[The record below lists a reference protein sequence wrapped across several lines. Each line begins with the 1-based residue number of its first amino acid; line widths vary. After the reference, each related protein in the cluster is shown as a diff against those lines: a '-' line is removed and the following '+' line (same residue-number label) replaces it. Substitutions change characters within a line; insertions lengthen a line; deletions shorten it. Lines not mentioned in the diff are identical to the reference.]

1 MGDEVKI
8 DKQLFHTRL
17 GNFIS
22 TWKDTKKNEAF
33 AGAESIV
40 VVMGKTEEGP
50 YSKSLSLH
58 FWLLGYE
65 FPATLF
71 LITPEKFYVV
81 TTAKKAK
88 HLEALNGGKIP
99 VEFLIRGKDEAENKK
114 QFEQICEIIKKTGKK
129 VGILGK
135 DQAQGPFA
143 KAWKE
148 SYNPKELGL
157 EEVDVSAGFS
167 QLMAV
172 KDEAELK
179 TMRASSRALV
189 GITKDYFIDE
199 MSKIIDEEK
208 KVTHEALSRKVEAKI
223 DDEKFFK
230 NKALKLGDDFDTSQL
245 DWTVGPVI
253 QSGGKYDLKQN
264 AQSDDN
270 PLHAGIILASMGLRY
285 KSYSAQIARTYLI
298 DPTKSQEKY
307 YGFLTDLQWRV
318 LTELRDGAVCKDI
331 YNKAIQTIKSKHP
344 ELEKHFLKTIGFGIG
359 IEARDGNLLIG
370 PKSTRVLKDGMTLCV
385 TVGFSDLE
393 NPKPQDAKS
402 KNYSLLLTD
411 TVRITQGDPLVF
423 TGGCPKDLKEA
434 AFYFKDEEPEVKP
447 KVEKKTIRAAAPKST
462 SVVVKSK
469 LRGERKEVDDGA
481 EQRRKEHQKELQT
494 QLQIRGKERFSE
506 GGAVGDGKG
515 KRQIKRFESYKREN
529 QLPTSVGDLK
539 IVVDIKNQTIIVP
552 VFGRPV
558 PFHIATI
565 KNASKTEEDDF
576 TYLRINLLSPGQGVG
591 RKDDLPFED
600 PNAHF
605 LRSLTYRSTD
615 NNRIASICDSITEM
629 KKNATKKEQE
639 RKEMEDVV
647 TQDNLREMRNRRP
660 QRLPDVFIRPAMDGK
675 RLPGELEIHEN
686 GLRYQSLR
694 QDQRVDVLFSN
705 VKHLFFQPCAHEL
718 IVLIHVHLKD
728 PIMIGKK
735 KTKDVQFYREATD
748 IQFDETGNRKRKYRY
763 GDEEE
768 FEQEQEERRRRAE
781 LDKEFKAFAEKISEA
796 AKKIE
801 AGVDVDVPYRELGFS
816 GVPYRANVLCSPT
829 TDALVSLTDMPFL
842 VITLDEIEIA
852 HLERIQFGLK
862 NFDLVFVYKEY
873 TRPVTHINSIPM
885 ELLENVKEWLDSSNI
900 AYSEGP
906 LNLNWPTI
914 MKTVIQDPKQF
925 FADGGWSFL
934 ASETDDEDGDEEE
947 EESEFEASDFG
958 EESDGSDSEESDF
971 SAGDDASADEGS
983 DASDVESGD
992 DWDEMEEEE
1001 EKNEKR
1007 SKVEEKDAGKKRKR

>member
-17 GNFIS
+17 GQLVS
-22 TWKDTKKNEAF
+22 SWKDPKKNEAYS
-33 AGAESIV
+33 GVGSIV
-40 VVMGKTEEGP
+40 VVMGKTAEGP

-88 HLEALNGGKIP
+88 HLEALQGGKIP

-114 QFEQICEIIKKTGKK
+114 QFQQICDAIKKSGNK
-129 VGILGK
+129 VGVLTK

-143 KAWKE
+143 KAWRE
-148 SYNPKELGL
+148 VYSPDALGL
-157 EEVDVSAGFS
+157 EEVDVSSTFS
-167 QLMAV
+167 QAMAV

-179 TMRASSRALV
+179 TMRACSRALV
-189 GITKDYFIDE
+189 GLMKDHFIDE

-208 KVTHEALSRKVEAKI
+208 KVTHSALSQRIEAKI

-230 NKALKLGDDFDTSQL
+230 QKALKLGDDFDVTQL
-245 DWTVGPVI
+245 DWTVGPVV
-253 QSGGKYDLKQN
+253 QSGGKYDLKTS
-264 AQSDDN
+264 AQSDDS

-298 DPTKSQEKY
+298 DPSKAQEKY
-307 YGFLTDLQWRV
+307 YGFLTDLQWRI
-318 LTELRDGAVCKDI
+318 LTEIRDGAICKDI
-331 YNKAIQTIKSKHP
+331 YNKAVSIVKAKHP
-344 ELEKHFLKTIGFGIG
+344 ELEKHFMKTIGYGIG
-359 IEARDGNLLIG
+359 IEARDANLAINA
-370 PKSTRVLKDGMTLCV
+370 KSTRVLKDGMTICV
-385 TVGFSDLE
+385 TVGLSDLE

-411 TVRITQGDPLVF
+411 TVRVTTGDPLVF

-434 AFYFKDEEPEVKP
+434 AFYFKDEEPEVKVKP
-447 KVEKKTIRAAAPKST
+447 ETKQVRAAAPKST
-462 SVVVKSK
+462 AVIMKSK

-481 EQRRKEHQKELQT
+481 EQRRKEHQKELQAQMQT
-494 QLQIRGKERFSE
+494 RGLERFSE
-506 GGAVGDGKG
+506 GGAVGDGKS
-515 KRQIKRFESYKREN
+515 KRQIKKFESYKREN
-529 QLPTSVGDLK
+529 QLPLAVSDLK
-539 IVVDIKNQTIIVP
+539 IVVDAKNQTVIVP
-552 VFGRPV
+552 IFGRPV

-591 RKDDLPFED
+591 RKDDMPFED

-615 NNRIASICDSITEM
+615 NERIASICDAITDM
-629 KKNATKKEQE
+629 KKNATKREQE
-639 RKEMEDVV
+639 KKEMEDVV

-660 QRLPDVFIRPAMDGK
+660 QRLSDVFIRPGLDGK
-675 RLPGELEIHEN
+675 RVPGELEIHEN
-686 GLRYQSLR
+686 GMRYQSPNR
-694 QDQRVDVLFSN
+694 PDQRVDVLFSN

-816 GVPYRANVLCSPT
+816 GVPFRANVLCSPT

-852 HLERIQFGLK
+852 HLERVQFGLK

-925 FADGGWSFL
+925 FIDGGWSFL
-934 ASETDDEDGDEEE
+934 GTDTDEEDQDDEE

-958 EESDGSDSEESDF
+958 EESDGSASDESDF
-971 SAGDDASADEGS
+971 DDDGNASADEGS
-983 DASDVESGD
+983 EASDVDSG
-992 DWDEMEEEE
+992 
-1001 EKNEKR
+1001 
-1007 SKVEEKDAGKKRKR
+1007 G

>member
-8 DKQLFHTRL
+8 DSALFHTRL
-17 GNFIS
+17 GNLLS
-22 TWKDTKKNEAF
+22 AWKDPKTNDVF
-33 AGAESIV
+33 GGAESIV
-40 VVMGKTEEGP
+40 VVLGKTEDGP
-50 YSKSLSLH
+50 YSKSLALH

-88 HLEALNGGKIP
+88 HLDDLRKGDIP
-99 VEFLIRGKDEAENKK
+99 VEFLIRGKDETQNKQ
-114 QFEQICEIIKKTGKK
+114 QFQQIVDIIKKSGK
-129 VGILGK
+129 VGVLTK

-143 KAWKE
+143 KEWKAA
-148 SYNPKELGL
+148 YPGATDGL
-157 EEVDVSAGFS
+157 EEVDIAPALSTVMS
-167 QLMAV
+167 V

-179 TMRASSRALV
+179 TMRSSSRALV
-189 GITKDYFIDE
+189 GLMKDCFIDE
-199 MSKIIDEEK
+199 MSSIIDEEK
-208 KVTHEALSRKVEAKI
+208 KVTHDALSSKIESKI

-230 NKALKLGDDFDTSQL
+230 MKQLKLGNDFDTSQL

-253 QSGGKYDLKQN
+253 QSGGKYDLKIN
-264 AQSDDN
+264 AQSDKSL
-270 PLHAGIILASMGLRY
+270 LHGGVILSTMGLRY
-285 KSYSAQIARTYLI
+285 KSYSCQISRTFLI
-298 DPTKSQEKY
+298 DPNKSQEKY
-307 YGFLTDLQWRV
+307 YSFLTDLQWRV
-318 LTELRDGAVCKDI
+318 LTELRDGVVCKDI
-331 YNKAIQTIKSKHP
+331 YNKAVQMIKAKHP
-344 ELEKHFLKTIGFGIG
+344 ELEKHFLKNIGAGIG
-359 IEARDGNLLIG
+359 IEARDNNLVITA
-370 PKSTRVLKDGMTLCV
+370 KSTRVLKDGMTLCI
-385 TVGFSDLE
+385 TLGFSDLE
-393 NPKPQDAKS
+393 NPKPADARS
-402 KNYSLLLTD
+402 KIYSLLLTD
-411 TVRITQGDPLVF
+411 TVKVTTGDPLVF

-434 AFYFKDEEPEVKP
+434 AFYFKDDEP
-447 KVEKKTIRAAAPKST
+447 VEKVKAEKPAPRTSSSKST
-462 SVVVKSK
+462 AVLKTK

-481 EQRRKEHQKELQT
+481 EQKRREHQKELSAIKQAE
-494 QLQIRGKERFSE
+494 GMARFSE

-515 KRQIKRFESYKREN
+515 KKVLKRFESYKREN
-529 QLPTSVGDLK
+529 QLPVGVSDLK
-539 IVVDIKNQTIIVP
+539 IVVDMKNQTIIVP

-591 RKDDLPFED
+591 RKDDMPFED

-615 NNRIASICDSITEM
+615 NDRIASICDSITEM
-629 KKNATKKEQE
+629 KKNATKREQE
-639 RKEMEDVV
+639 RKELEDVV

-660 QRLPDVFIRPAMDGK
+660 QRLNDVFVRPGLDGK
-675 RLPGELEIHEN
+675 RVPGEIEIHEN
-686 GLRYQSLR
+686 GLRYQSPIR
-694 QDQRVDVLFSN
+694 MDQRIDILFSN
-705 VKHLFFQPCAHEL
+705 VKHLFFQPSAHEL
-718 IVLIHVHLKD
+718 IVLIHIHLKD

-781 LDKEFKAFAEKISEA
+781 LDKEFKAFAEKVSEA
-796 AKKIE
+796 ARKIE
-801 AGVDVDVPYRELGFS
+801 AGVDVDVPYRELGFN
-816 GVPYRANVLCSPT
+816 GVPFRASVLCSPT

-842 VITLDEIEIA
+842 VITLDEIEVA
-852 HLERIQFGLK
+852 HLERVQFGLK
-862 NFDLVFVYKEY
+862 NFDLVFVYKDY

-885 ELLENVKEWLDSSNI
+885 ETLENVKEWLDSSNI

-914 MKTVIQDPKQF
+914 MKTVTQDPKAF

-934 ASETDDEDGDEEE
+934 SNDSDADDDEEEE

-958 EESDGSDSEESDF
+958 DESDGSDSDESQF
-971 SAGDDASADEGS
+971 SEDASADEGS
-983 DASDVESGD
+983 DASDDESGE
-992 DWDEMEEEE
+992 DWDELEEQAEKSEKMERGARVEVD
-1001 EKNEKR
+1001 KNR
-1007 SKVEEKDAGKKRKR
+1007 KRKR